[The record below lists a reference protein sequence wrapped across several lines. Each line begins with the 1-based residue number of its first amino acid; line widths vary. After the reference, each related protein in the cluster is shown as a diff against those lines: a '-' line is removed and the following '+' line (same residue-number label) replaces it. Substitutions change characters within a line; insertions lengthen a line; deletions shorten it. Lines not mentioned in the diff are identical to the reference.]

1 MAHQPRQRRP
11 PPPFRFF
18 ARGLRGLRYSL
29 MSQRVTCGFLSMIC
43 VYLCVFA
50 VGPGIRDGAGG
61 IMIRKGSAFGQS
73 GKQLIVVRVFAAR
86 RVKGDALRHPL
97 QDVV

>member
-1 MAHQPRQRRP
+1 
-11 PPPFRFF
+11 
-18 ARGLRGLRYSL
+18 